1 VSEEFMTKLLDDV
14 ASLENL
20 GIDMSY
26 LKSIRAK
33 FGLEVKEE
41 QNVNEFLNVNGQMIS
56 DLNIL
61 QQNRLKGEVAL
72 NFGDIAQPSQTE
84 IVLAG
89 RIIENI
95 SNGITQY
102 AVQPSNVASAQA
114 VHQAIG
120 INDDECDYS
129 LLSEFMVIE

>member
-1 VSEEFMTKLLDDV
+1 MSEQFMTKLLDDV

-41 QNVNEFLNVNGQMIS
+41 QNANEFLNLNGQMIS
-56 DLNIL
+56 DLNTL
-61 QQNRLKGEVAL
+61 QQNRLKGEIAL
-72 NFGDIAQPSQTE
+72 NFGDVAQPSQPE
-84 IVLAG
+84 MVLAG
-89 RIIENI
+89 RIMENI
-95 SNGITQY
+95 SSGITQF
-102 AVQPSNVASAQA
+102 AVHPSNVASTKAI
-114 VHQAIG
+114 HQAIG
-120 INDDECDYS
+120 IDDECDYS